1 MFSNYETMKILI
13 YNWAPLDLNIGG
25 GVAVYVKN
33 ILDYLSKTADN
44 DHIDVV
50 FLSAG
55 YYYDNSKK
63 TYIRKDKNYKGYSV
77 YTIINSP
84 VIAPN
89 GFPEKLYSHIL
100 DEEVLVKVIRN
111 FVKETGPY
119 DAIHF
124 NSLE

>member
-33 ILDYLSKTADN
+33 VLDYLSKTADN

-63 TYIRKDKNYKGYSV
+63 RISEKIKTIKD
-77 YTIINSP
+77 IPFIP
-84 VIAPN
+84 
-89 GFPEKLYSHIL
+89 
-100 DEEVLVKVIRN
+100 
-111 FVKETGPY
+111 
-119 DAIHF
+119 
-124 NSLE
+124 